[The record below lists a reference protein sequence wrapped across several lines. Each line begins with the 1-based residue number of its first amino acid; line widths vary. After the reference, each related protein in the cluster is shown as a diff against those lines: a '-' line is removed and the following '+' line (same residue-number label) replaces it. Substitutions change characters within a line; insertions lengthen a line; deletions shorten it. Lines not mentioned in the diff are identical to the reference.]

1 MPTYSYKCEN
11 KDCKHNKPETPF
23 DLFHSIMD
31 DPKKKCP
38 ACGKMTLV
46 RLISGGGGIIFK
58 GDGWYRSVDYIN
70 SKARN
75 NPSGEVGIN

>member
-11 KDCKHNKPETPF
+11 EECKHNKPETPV
-23 DLFHSIMD
+23 DIFHSILD

-38 ACGKMTLV
+38 ACGWQTLV

-58 GDGWYRSVDYIN
+58 GDGWCKSVGYIN
-70 SKARN
+70 DKARD
-75 NPSGEVGIN
+75 NPTGEVGIN